1 MCQIRVHPFLF
12 YVSALPTS
20 MSLIIFVR
28 EPNSNTMYH
37 DNFGRMVINLCLG
50 VDVAESEDEK
60 FGVVYA
66 VEFSPERLDFRID

>member
-1 MCQIRVHPFLF
+1 MNL
-12 YVSALPTS
+12 
-20 MSLIIFVR
+20 
-28 EPNSNTMYH
+28 
-37 DNFGRMVINLCLG
+37 GRMVINQCLG

>member
-1 MCQIRVHPFLF
+1 MPKSILVFDIDKVIKR
-12 YVSALPTS
+12 
-20 MSLIIFVR
+20 
-28 EPNSNTMYH
+28 
-37 DNFGRMVINLCLG
+37 RMVKKLCLG